1 MHQSWKV
8 QFFAIV
14 LALAACGGA
23 SSPGERA
30 ADSVVVQLATD
41 AEPPRLPAAH
51 GDGSPIVPLETV
63 GPADAPPLLRLPIPN
78 GEDPVGFA
86 HDASDHAGV
95 EFAEPVYLYA
105 QSRVANDPRLKEL
118 WGLTAIDASGAWS
131 TTVGDRRVVVAVVDD
146 GVALTHPDL
155 APNLWINPSE
165 IAGNG
170 RDDDGDGYVD
180 DVNGYDFV
188 LRRGDPSPGKTGEA
202 RWHGSH
208 VAGTIGAAGD
218 NGIGVAGVNW
228 KVSLMALRALGPSG
242 GRSDDLARAIDYAVD
257 HGARVINASWGG
269 NGQSQTIAK
278 AIARARKHGVLF
290 VAAAG
295 NEAAARPSFPANL
308 GDDTVLS
315 VGAFGPNGALA
326 PFSNRAALVAAPGV
340 GILSTTAPGQ
350 YERYDGTSM
359 ATPHV
364 AGLAALLWAARPQAR
379 LEEIRNAI
387 VSSAAPLA
395 GTRRGRVDANRAM
408 AALLGDSGSGSSGAF
423 VLSRASLLFSSTRGQ
438 VPRAQTI
445 SLRAE
450 GGSIRRWTA
459 RADARWIRVGSDQG
473 DTPAYLSVRVDPSG
487 LAPGDYLGQVRI
499 EAPERA
505 SDFAVLQVKLH
516 VGAGVAVTAAGAGC
530 AMREGRVHVERGSTC
545 VLATPGAGVGAT
557 AASVQ
562 WRLPGGTTV
571 QGGAM
576 YGQFTQAGEYQ
587 VEVSGS
593 EDGTDAITVVV
604 E

>member
-1 MHQSWKV
+1 M
-8 QFFAIV
+8 
-14 LALAACGGA
+14 
-23 SSPGERA
+23 
-30 ADSVVVQLATD
+30 VQLAAD
-41 AEPPRLPAAH
+41 AEPPRLPAADD
-51 GDGSPIVPLETV
+51 DGSPIVPLETL
-63 GPADAPPLLRLPIPN
+63 GPADAPPLLRLPVPH
-78 GEDPVGFA
+78 GADP
-86 HDASDHAGV
+86 ASVAREAAAGAGV

-105 QSRVANDPRLKEL
+105 QSRVPNDPRLKDL
-118 WGLTAIDASGAWS
+118 WGLTAIDAPDAWS
-131 TTVGDRRVVVAVVDD
+131 ATVGDKRIVVAVVDD

-165 IAGNG
+165 IASNG
-170 RDDDGDGYVD
+170 RDDDGDGFVD

-188 LRRGDPSPGKTGEA
+188 ARRGDPSPGKTGEA

-218 NGIGVAGVNW
+218 NGVGVAGVNW
-228 KVSLMALRALGPSG
+228 KVSLMALRALGPNG
-242 GRSDDLARAIDYAVD
+242 GRSDDLARAIDYAAD

-278 AIARARKHGVLF
+278 AIARARKRGVLF

-295 NEAAARPSFPANL
+295 NDGAPHPSFPANL

-315 VGAFGPNGALA
+315 VGAFGPDGKLA
-326 PFSNRAALVAAPGV
+326 PFSNRGALVAAPGV

-364 AGLAALLWAARPQAR
+364 AGLAALLWAARPQAT
-379 LEEIRNAI
+379 LEQIRNAI
-387 VSSAAPLA
+387 VSSAGTLA
-395 GTRRGRVDANRAM
+395 GTRRGRIDAARAM
-408 AALLGDSGSGSSGAF
+408 AALLGAGGTSSSGAF
-423 VLSRASLLFSSTRGQ
+423 ILSRSALVFTSTRGL

-445 SLRAE
+445 SVRAD
-450 GGSIRRWTA
+450 GGSVRRWTA
-459 RADARWIRVGSDQG
+459 RADAQWIRLGTNQG
-473 DTPAYLSVRVDPSG
+473 ETPAYLSVRVDPAG
-487 LAPGDYLGQVRI
+487 LAAGDYTAHVRV

-505 SDFAVLQVKLH
+505 SDFAVLEVKLH
-516 VGAGVAVTAAGAGC
+516 VGAAPAIAVAGAGC
-530 AMREGRVHVERGSTC
+530 SMRDGRVHVQRGGTC
-545 VLATPGAGVGAT
+545 MLATPGVGVGAV

-562 WRLPGGTTV
+562 WRLPGGATV
-571 QGGAM
+571 EGGAM
-576 YGQFTQAGEYQ
+576 YGQFTRAGEYQ

-593 EDGTDAITVVV
+593 EDGADSITVVV

>member
-1 MHQSWKV
+1 MHETRGIS
-8 QFFAIV
+8 FFAI
-14 LALAACGGA
+14 ALAVGACGGA
-23 SSPGERA
+23 STPGEHA
-30 ADSVVVQLATD
+30 ADSVVVQLAAD
-41 AEPPRLPAAH
+41 AEPPRLPAADS
-51 GDGSPIVPLETV
+51 DGSPIVPLETL
-63 GPADAPPLLRLPIPN
+63 GPADAPPLLRLPIPR
-78 GEDPVGFA
+78 GEDAAGFA
-86 HDASDHAGV
+86 KDAADRAGV

-105 QSRVANDPRLKEL
+105 QSRLPNDPRLKEL
-118 WGLTAIDASGAWS
+118 WGLAAINAPQAWS
-131 TTVGDRRVVVAVVDD
+131 TAVGDRRVIVAVVDD

-165 IAGNG
+165 IAGNR
-170 RDDDGDGYVD
+170 RDDDGDGFVD

-188 LRRGDPSPGKTGEA
+188 SRRGDPSPGRTGEA

-218 NGIGVAGVNW
+218 NGVGVSGVNW
-228 KVSLMALRALGPSG
+228 KVSLMALRALGPNG

-278 AIARARKHGVLF
+278 AIARARKRGVLF

-295 NEAAARPSFPANL
+295 NDGASQPSFPANL

-315 VGAFGPNGALA
+315 VGAFGPDGVLA

-350 YERYDGTSM
+350 YDRYDGTSM

-364 AGLAALLWAARPQAR
+364 AGLAALLWAARPQAK

-395 GTRRGRVDANRAM
+395 GTRRGRVDAARAL
-408 AALLGDSGSGSSGAF
+408 AALLGNAGNGSSGAF
-423 VLSRASLLFSSTRGQ
+423 ILSRAVLLFTSTRGQ
-438 VPRAQTI
+438 VPRTQTI
-445 SLRAE
+445 SVRAE
-450 GGSIRRWTA
+450 AGSVRRWTA
-459 RADARWIRVGSDQG
+459 RADARWIRLGAAQG
-473 DTPAYLSVRVDPSG
+473 ETPTYLSVHADPSG
-487 LAPGDYLGQVRI
+487 LTPGDYTAHVRI
-499 EAPERA
+499 EAAEQA
-505 SDFAVLQVKLH
+505 SDFAILEVKLH
-516 VGAGVAVTAAGAGC
+516 VGAGPAVTATGAGC
-530 AMREGRVHVERGSTC
+530 ALRDGHVHVERGSTC
-545 VLATPGAGVGAT
+545 MLATPGFGVGAA

-562 WRLPGGTTV
+562 WKLPGGTMV

-576 YGQFTQAGEYQ
+576 YGQFTLPGEYQ

-593 EDGTDAITVVV
+593 EDGADLITVVV

>member
-1 MHQSWKV
+1 V
-8 QFFAIV
+8 AV
-14 LALAACGGA
+14 AVVVGACGGA
-23 SSPGERA
+23 SAPAERA
-30 ADSVVVQLATD
+30 ADSVVVQLAAD
-41 AEPPRLPAAH
+41 AEPPRLPPTESEGA
-51 GDGSPIVPLETV
+51 PIVALETL
-63 GPADAPPLLRLPIPN
+63 GPVDAPPLLRLPIPR
-78 GEDPVGFA
+78 GEDPAGFA
-86 HDASDHAGV
+86 RDAAERPGV
-95 EFAEPVYLYA
+95 EYAEPVYLYA
-105 QSRVANDPRLKEL
+105 QTRVPNDPRLKEL
-118 WGLTAIDASGAWS
+118 WGLAAISAAEAWS
-131 TTVGDRRVVVAVVDD
+131 TTVGDRRVTVAVVDD
-146 GVALTHPDL
+146 GVAVTHPDL

-188 LRRGDPSPGKTGEA
+188 SRRGDPSPGRTGEA

-208 VAGTIGAAGD
+208 VAGTIGAVGD
-218 NGIGVAGVNW
+218 NGTGVAGVNW
-228 KVSLMALRALGPSG
+228 KVSLMALRALGPNG

-269 NGQSQTIAK
+269 NGQSQTIAR
-278 AIARARKHGVLF
+278 AIARARKRGVLF

-295 NEAAARPSFPANL
+295 NDGAARPSFPANL

-315 VGAFGPNGALA
+315 VGAFGPDGTLA

-350 YERYDGTSM
+350 YDRYDGTSM

-364 AGLAALLWAARPQAR
+364 AGLAALLWSARPQAS
-379 LEEIRNAI
+379 LEEIRSAI

-395 GTRRGRVDANRAM
+395 GTRRGRIDAARAM
-408 AALLGDSGSGSSGAF
+408 TALLGNAGNGSSGAF
-423 VLSRASLLFSSTRGQ
+423 ILSRSALQFSSTRGQ

-445 SLRAE
+445 SVRAE
-450 GGSIRRWTA
+450 AGGARRWVA
-459 RADARWIRVGSDQG
+459 RADARWIRLGSDQG
-473 DTPAYLSVRVDPSG
+473 ETPAYLSVRADPSG
-487 LAPGDYLGQVRI
+487 LTPGDYVAHVRV
-499 EAPERA
+499 EAPERPA
-505 SDFAVLQVKLH
+505 DFAVVEVKLH
-516 VGAGVAVTAAGAGC
+516 LGAGPAVTAAGAGC
-530 AMREGRVHVERGSTC
+530 ALRDGHVHVERGATC
-545 VLATPGAGVGAT
+545 MLATPGIGVGAA

-562 WRLPGGTTV
+562 WKLPGGTTV

-593 EDGTDAITVVV
+593 EDGADTITVVV

>member
-1 MHQSWKV
+1 MHQTWRGWSS
-8 QFFAIV
+8 AIA
-14 LALAACGGA
+14 LTLAACGGA
-23 SSPGERA
+23 ASEERA
-30 ADSVVVQLATD
+30 ADSVVVQLAAD
-41 AEPPRLPAAH
+41 AEPPRLPAADS
-51 GDGSPIVPLETV
+51 GGPPIVPLETL
-63 GPADAPPLLRLPIPN
+63 GPADAPPLLRLPVPR
-78 GEDPVGFA
+78 GGDPEGLA
-86 HDASDHAGV
+86 RDAADRTGV

-105 QSRVANDPRLKEL
+105 QSRAPNDPRLKDL
-118 WGLTAIDASGAWS
+118 WGLAAINAPEAWS
-131 TTVGDRRVVVAVVDD
+131 TAVGDRRVVVAVVDD

-170 RDDDGDGYVD
+170 RDDDGDGLVD

-188 LRRGDPSPGKTGEA
+188 LRRGDPSPGRTGEA

-218 NGIGVAGVNW
+218 NGVGVAGVNW
-228 KVSLMALRALGPSG
+228 KVSLMALRALGPNG

-278 AIARARKHGVLF
+278 SIARARKRGVLF
-290 VAAAG
+290 VVAAG

-308 GDDTVLS
+308 GDDAVLS
-315 VGAFGPNGALA
+315 VGAFGPGGALA

-350 YERYDGTSM
+350 YDRYDGTSM
-359 ATPHV
+359 AAPHV
-364 AGLAALLWAARPQAR
+364 AGLAALLWAARPQAK

-395 GTRRGRVDANRAM
+395 GTRRGRVDAGRAM
-408 AALLGDSGSGSSGAF
+408 AALLGTGGNGSSGAF
-423 VLSRASLLFSSTRGQ
+423 ILSRSALLFTATRGR
-438 VPRAQTI
+438 VPRTQTI
-445 SLRAE
+445 SLRAD
-450 GGSIRRWTA
+450 GGSVRHWTA
-459 RADARWIRVGSDQG
+459 RADARWIRLGTDQG
-473 DTPAYLSVRVDPSG
+473 ETPAYLSVRADPSG
-487 LAPGDYLGQVRI
+487 LAPGDYMAHVRI
-499 EAPERA
+499 EAPERPA
-505 SDFAVLQVKLH
+505 DFAVLEVKLH
-516 VGAGVAVTAAGAGC
+516 VGEAAAVTAAGAGC

-545 VLATPGAGVGAT
+545 VLATPGAGVGA
-557 AASVQ
+557 AAAVQ
-562 WRLPGGTTV
+562 WKLPGGTTV

-576 YGQFTQAGEYQ
+576 YGQFTRPGEYQ

-593 EDGTDAITVVV
+593 EDGVDTITVVV